1 MKKARILSSE
11 SDASIKIKQNQDTD
25 INLSIAPPAQSVNFQ
40 PCAMAELATMAP
52 PSLKPSTFNPIF
64 AEDPILQRSQHLMY
78 PRSSLIQPMT
88 RMQRKHVSAP
98 MDGPY
103 APASERITVKASQSR
118 EEYVKSRDIEDEPSV
133 VPIIQTEPQQIE
145 DPKSEPVK
153 PQSSKSKT
161 EEPKNVTV
169 VSQPERT
176 IEQLPVLEH
185 GEHHFMSLPKLKRT
199 VSRPDAPP
207 VETIQTKPKTIEIDE
222 KIIDGPVIDTNV
234 LPVMVET
241 ITSPIS
247 VTNIP
252 IIDELKR
259 PMDMNQKSQQQVEQE
274 RKHLKEIL
282 DEKTKRAGI
291 LEAMLGIYESKHQT
305 INNFLTCKQRQLEE
319 LVKAYTNATAVE
331 LMFENDGGCGCTASG
346 PKIID
351 VESILVTVGG
361 KSYDFR
367 FGFND
372 AYADMVR
379 HGINLKQVIA

>member
-52 PSLKPSTFNPIF
+52 PSLKPSTFNPIV
-64 AEDPILQRSQHLMY
+64 AEEPLLTRSNQRTPTYLH
-78 PRSSLIQPMT
+78 SSLVHPGLLRRQMS
-88 RMQRKHVSAP
+88 VSTQ
-98 MDGPY
+98 MDGQSV
-103 APASERITVKASQSR
+103 PAFEQITVKASQSR
-118 EEYVKSRDIEDEPSV
+118 EDCVKSRDIEEPSPE
-133 VPIIQTEPQQIE
+133 PIEQPHI
-145 DPKSEPVK
+145 
-153 PQSSKSKT
+153 
-161 EEPKNVTV
+161 EEPAKKIDTKP
-169 VSQPERT
+169 QPERA

-185 GEHHFMSLPKLKRT
+185 GEQSFMALPKLKRA
-199 VSRPDAPP
+199 VIRPTQPSVATRQPD
-207 VETIQTKPKTIEIDE
+207 PKTIKIDE
-222 KIIDGPVIDTNV
+222 KVIDGPVIDTNI
-234 LPVMVET
+234 LPVMVKPMT
-241 ITSPIS
+241 TPIS

-259 PMDMNQKSQQQVEQE
+259 PMDINQKSQQQAEQE
-274 RKHLKEIL
+274 QKRLKEIL
-282 DEKTKRAGI
+282 DEKTKRADI
-291 LEAMLGIYESKHQT
+291 LEAMLGIYEGKHQI
-305 INNFLTCKQRQLEE
+305 INNLLTCKQKQLEG

-331 LMFENDGGCGCTASG
+331 LIIEDNGGCGCIASE

-351 VESILVTVGG
+351 IESILVTIGG

-379 HGINLKQVIA
+379 HGVNLKQIIA